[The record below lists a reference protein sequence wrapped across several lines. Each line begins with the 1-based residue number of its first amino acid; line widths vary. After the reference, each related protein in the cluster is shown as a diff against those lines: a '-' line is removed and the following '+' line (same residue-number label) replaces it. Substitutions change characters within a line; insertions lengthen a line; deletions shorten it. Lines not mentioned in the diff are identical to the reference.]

1 MTAYAA
7 VLFLHAI
14 AVFVLTAA
22 LTMEGWM
29 LFRLRRT
36 SNSTEVHTW
45 MLSLPG
51 VTAAGISSLVTV
63 FITGAYLTEGLKAW
77 ELAWPRFA
85 VLEVSLFAVLGA
97 LTGRRLRAIRRL
109 ASSVSNNPPAW
120 HNRAGSFW
128 LKLSLSIRIWIV
140 FGTTLLTA
148 VKPGLRES
156 LGIVVTSIFIGCAT
170 SFATFGGRRATS
182 LRAANSQ

>member
-1 MTAYAA
+1 MTAYTA

-29 LFRLRRT
+29 LFRLRLT
-36 SNSTEVHTW
+36 SNSTEVRTW
-45 MLSLPG
+45 MLPLPG
-51 VTAAGISSLVTV
+51 VTAAGISSLVIV
-63 FITGAYLTEGLKAW
+63 FVTGAYLTESLKAW

-85 VLEVSLFAVLGA
+85 VLEVFLFAVLGA

-109 ASSVSNNPPAW
+109 SNSVLKNQPAW
-120 HNRAGSFW
+120 HSRAGSFW
-128 LKLSLSIRIWIV
+128 LKLSLSIRIWVV

-148 VKPGLRES
+148 VKPGFRES
-156 LGIVVTSIFIGCAT
+156 MSIVVTSVLIGWAC
-170 SFATFGGRRATS
+170 SFATFGGQKAIS
-182 LRAANSQ
+182 LRAASS